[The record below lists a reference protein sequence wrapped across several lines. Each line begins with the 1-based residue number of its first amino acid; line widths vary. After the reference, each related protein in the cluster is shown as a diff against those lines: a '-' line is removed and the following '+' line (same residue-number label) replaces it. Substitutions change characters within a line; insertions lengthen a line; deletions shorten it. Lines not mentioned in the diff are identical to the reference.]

1 MIFKRGP
8 DGING
13 KRFKCPVCGEAFYI
27 SPKMHITQKA
37 KRETFLMALKRI
49 KTAPHFEFYKA
60 HTIIMKN
67 TVWVVA

>member
-8 DGING
+8 DGVLG
-13 KRFKCPVCGEAFYI
+13 KRHKCPVCGEAFYN

-49 KTAPHFEFYKA
+49 KSAPHFEFYKA
-60 HTIIMKN
+60 HTINAKN
-67 TVWVVA
+67 SVWVVA